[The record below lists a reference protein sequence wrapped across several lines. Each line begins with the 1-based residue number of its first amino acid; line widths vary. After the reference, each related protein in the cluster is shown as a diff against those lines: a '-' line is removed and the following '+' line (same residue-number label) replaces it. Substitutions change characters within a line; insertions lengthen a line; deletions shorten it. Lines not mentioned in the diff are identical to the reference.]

1 VLRLSAHDESALADV
16 EAEIH
21 DWFFD
26 LADVHHDS
34 AAGQVLIPFRRWSY
48 EQALPISSPKR
59 RWPWSAL
66 RRLAGTRWEAPWYQW
81 FLRVDG
87 VRSFSMTDEAQIGLA
102 DFNTVAFDP
111 RERTLT
117 IDCSIPVTM
126 RFEVE
131 RLTVYLEETDEVLG
145 RARYRTSG
153 DPRFATW
160 YSGEVFPG

>member
-1 VLRLSAHDESALADV
+1 MLRIAAHDEPALAAV

-26 LADVHHDS
+26 LADIHHDR

-48 EQALPISSPKR
+48 EEARPLQSPKR

-66 RRLAGTRWEAPWYQW
+66 RRLAGSRWEAPWYRW
-81 FLRVDG
+81 FLRIDD
-87 VRSFSMTDEAQIGLA
+87 VRSFSMTDEAKIGLA
-102 DFNTVAFDP
+102 DFNTVSYDG
-111 RERTLT
+111 ERKLT

-126 RFEVE
+126 DFEVE
-131 RLTVYLEETDEVLG
+131 RLAVHLEETDEVLG

-153 DPRFATW
+153 DPRFATS
-160 YSGEVFPG
+160 YSGELF